1 MPKSVAQAAVGTPVD
16 IALGVANNVGV
27 TPDELIAHFGGVSA
41 TARALGVK
49 DPSVSEWKT
58 SGVVPELRQYQ
69 AEIATG
75 GKLKA
80 DAPALRQ
87 PPRQQ
92 AVA

>member
-1 MPKSVAQAAVGTPVD
+1 MTA
-16 IALGVANNVGV
+16 
-27 TPDELIAHFGGVSA
+27 DELISHFGSVSA

-58 SGVVPELRQYQ
+58 SGEVPELRQYQ

-80 DAPALRQ
+80 DRPALRK
-87 PPRQQ
+87 PQQ
-92 AVA
+92 AAA

>member
-1 MPKSVAQAAVGTPVD
+1 MTP
-16 IALGVANNVGV
+16 
-27 TPDELIAHFGGVSA
+27 EQLISHFGSVSA

-58 SGVVPELRQYQ
+58 SGIVPDLRQYQ
-69 AEIATG
+69 AEIATK

-80 DAPALRQ
+80 DKPALRA
-87 PPRQQ
+87 RI